1 MAEVETYGEEVL
13 PVESEATLTVAQP
26 AELPEIKLFGRWS
39 CDDVQVSDMS
49 LQVGWLCLEVK
60 VSLIDVVK
68 FTSCRIC
75 CFAVCNGLTTNL
87 NKWDT
92 CPIKMDNRLK
102 FGTEFMRIVWLLYQG
117 INYDAQITSLLYCD
131 MMSKFWKVFL

>member
-1 MAEVETYGEEVL
+1 MADVETFEEEVL

-60 VSLIDVVK
+60 VSLVDVK
-68 FTSCRIC
+68 FSSCRIYS
-75 CFAVCNGLTTNL
+75 FGVCNCVTTNF
-87 NKWDT
+87 K
-92 CPIKMDNRLK
+92 
-102 FGTEFMRIVWLLYQG
+102 
-117 INYDAQITSLLYCD
+117 
-131 MMSKFWKVFL
+131 